1 MAEIEVEAR
10 NMVEDDD
17 TLPLDD
23 VSKARK
29 AAVDRLVGSRLRLC
43 REMLGWTA
51 EDMADVLGHD
61 LARLDDYE
69 AGRIR
74 VPPADLAGIARNL
87 QIPVIWFFVGL
98 ISPEGD
104 LARLAKERHSRA
116 ASEEEN
122 VARQQLSLLNEELNR
137 IDDPSIRIMLVD
149 MARGLAS
156 HFR

>member
-1 MAEIEVEAR
+1 
-10 NMVEDDD
+10 
-17 TLPLDD
+17 
-23 VSKARK
+23 
-29 AAVDRLVGSRLRLC
+29 
-43 REMLGWTA
+43 LGWTA
-51 EDMADVLGHD
+51 EDMASVLGHD
-61 LARLDDYE
+61 TAFLDDCE

-74 VPPADLAGIARNL
+74 IPPADLAGIARSL

-104 LARLAKERHSRA
+104 HEHIAKERRSRA

-122 VARQQLSLLNEELNR
+122 VARQQLALLNEELVR
-137 IDDPSIRIMLVD
+137 IDDPSIRIMLID

>member
-1 MAEIEVEAR
+1 MIE
-10 NMVEDDD
+10 NDD
-17 TLPLDD
+17 TWPPDD

-43 REMLGWTA
+43 RDMLGWTA
-51 EDMADVLGHD
+51 EDMAGVIGHD
-61 LARLDDYE
+61 VARLDDYE
-69 AGRIR
+69 SGRTR
-74 VPPADLAGIARNL
+74 VPPSDLAGIARNL

-104 LARLAKERHSRA
+104 SAHIARERRSRA
-116 ASEEEN
+116 ASEEES

-137 IDDPSIRIMLVD
+137 IDDPSIRIMLID